1 MCYFYNL
8 AALSAMMPYNYTT
21 TSTLFR
27 SYDELLSKP
36 GEASSALTAVVA
48 GFAVHHQ
55 LLRKG
60 EWHLK
65 APTIIET
72 WLCSFPVLYSLEALW
87 GTGSNMGSAINAV
100 YFMSIFALSLLTS
113 IIVYR
118 VFFHKLK
125 SFPGPRL
132 AAISKLWHS
141 ANCVGAKNHLLLERM
156 RKQYGD
162 FVRTGY
168 YPSSI
173 RANATDAHQL
183 TRSQAQMR

>member
-1 MCYFYNL
+1 MVSSNQ
-8 AALSAMMPYNYTT
+8 TT
-21 TSTLFR
+21 TWDLSS
-27 SYDELLSKP
+27 SYDGLLFETQVTSR
-36 GEASSALTAVVA
+36 ALTAVVA
-48 GFAVHHQ
+48 GLAVHHL

-72 WLCSFPVLYSLEALW
+72 WMLSFSVLYSLEAMC
-87 GTGSNMGSAINAV
+87 GSGSTLGNAINGL
-100 YFMSIFALSLLTS
+100 YFMSAFTLSLLTS
-113 IIVYR
+113 IVVYR

-141 ANCVGAKNHLLLERM
+141 VNCVGAKNHLLLEQM

-162 FVRTGY
+162 FVRT
-168 YPSSI
+168 
-173 RANATDAHQL
+173 
-183 TRSQAQMR
+183 